1 MDDKQRCMFMNEI
14 ENRTELMMNVMDA
27 TAIPH
32 FSMEKLRDERCR
44 KISLG
49 QLTAFGVAFE
59 PLVAAIQ
66 VITGNAEQG
75 TSGIYYVNTKG
86 KQMMQFQDGS
96 GFLGAL
102 GTNTGQVGGGQ
113 AVLTPLPVNPA
124 MLFMAATLSQIESK
138 LNDIQELQKEMIDFL
153 KAKEKAKLKGNI
165 NTLADVLEQYK
176 YNWNNEKYKINKH
189 ILVQD
194 IRKDA
199 EQSIVLYQD
208 QICKKLSKKGFLTI
222 DRDVKSKVQK
232 LKEELK
238 DYQLALYTYAFA
250 AFLEIIL
257 LENFDAPFLES
268 VKKRIEGY
276 AFQYRTIYTECS
288 YQIEKR
294 SKSSVESMVAK
305 SVAGFS
311 KGVGKTIR
319 KIPMVNK
326 GPVDEALIFTGET
339 VEKLADR
346 KIDSAVGVLSEAK
359 DNCTLP
365 FIRNIEEV
373 KKIYNEPMEVLFD
386 GDGIYFLER

>member
-1 MDDKQRCMFMNEI
+1 MFMNEI

-66 VITGNAEQG
+66 AITGNAEQG

-113 AVLTPLPVNPA
+113 AVLTPLPVNPAVNPA

>member
-1 MDDKQRCMFMNEI
+1 MDEI
-14 ENRTELMMNVMDA
+14 EKRAELTMNVMDA
-27 TAIPH
+27 TSISH
-32 FSMEKLRDERCR
+32 FSLEKLRDESCR

-66 VITGNAEQG
+66 AITGNAEQG
-75 TSGIYYVNTKG
+75 TSGIYYVNTKD
-86 KQMMQFQDGS
+86 KQMMQFHDGS
-96 GFLGAL
+96 GFLGSL

-138 LNDIQELQKEMIDFL
+138 LNDIQELQKEMMDFL
-153 KAKEKAKLKGNI
+153 KAKEKANLKGDI

-176 YNWNNEKYKINKH
+176 FNWNNEKYKINKH

-208 QICKKLSKKGFLTI
+208 QICKKLSKKGFLI
-222 DRDVKSKVQK
+222 MDRDVKAQVQK

-250 AFLEIIL
+250 SFLEIML

-268 VKKRIEGY
+268 VKKRMEGY
-276 AFQYRTIYTECS
+276 AFQYRTLYTECS
-288 YQIEKR
+288 YQMEKR

-305 SVAGFS
+305 GVAGFS
-311 KGVGKTIR
+311 KGVGETIR
-319 KIPMVNK
+319 KIPVVNK
-326 GPVDEALIFTGET
+326 GPVDEALIFTGKT

-346 KIDSAVGVLSEAK
+346 KIDSAVGVLFEAK

-365 FIRNIEEV
+365 FIRSIEEV
-373 KKIYNEPMEVLFD
+373 KKIYNEPVDILFD
-386 GDGIYFLER
+386 GDSIYFLER

>member
-1 MDDKQRCMFMNEI
+1 M
-14 ENRTELMMNVMDA
+14 
-27 TAIPH
+27 
-32 FSMEKLRDERCR
+32 
-44 KISLG
+44 
-49 QLTAFGVAFE
+49 
-59 PLVAAIQ
+59 
-66 VITGNAEQG
+66 
-75 TSGIYYVNTKG
+75 
-86 KQMMQFQDGS
+86 
-96 GFLGAL
+96 
-102 GTNTGQVGGGQ
+102 
-113 AVLTPLPVNPA
+113 
-124 MLFMAATLSQIESK
+124 
-138 LNDIQELQKEMIDFL
+138 
-153 KAKEKAKLKGNI
+153 
-165 NTLADVLEQYK
+165 
-176 YNWNNEKYKINKH
+176 
-189 ILVQD
+189 
-194 IRKDA
+194 
-199 EQSIVLYQD
+199 
-208 QICKKLSKKGFLTI
+208 TI